1 MLGLLISPF
10 IVMFLLWLFARHE
23 AELSYY
29 IIFFVVAGVSV
40 VASLFGFVSEWLA
53 FAVYAVGLPLAISR
67 WCYVS
72 LPKAVLVTVIFIVIQ
87 VGIEFL
93 WDILLSPAR

>member
-1 MLGLLISPF
+1 MISLLLSPF
-10 IVMFLLWLFARHE
+10 VVMFLLWLVARHE

-40 VASLFGFVSEWLA
+40 AAFIGGLASPWLGLGI
-53 FAVYAVGLPLAISR
+53 YIIGLPIAIAR

-72 LPKAVLVTVIFIVIQ
+72 LPKAALVTVLFIAFQI
-87 VGIEFL
+87 GFEAA
-93 WDILLSPAR
+93 WDLILSPKA